1 MKKLNELYRKSEI
14 AFAILWIVA
23 YVVLSSVADTVSQQI
38 GLQKSVT
45 LAAHLVLSGV
55 LLLWLGRNNLWDK
68 YGFRA
73 PDYPASRFLFYI
85 PLVIVAS
92 SGLWNGID
100 ASGAPAET
108 ACRFLSM
115 LCVGFLEEVI
125 FRGLLFRAMAK
136 DNMKGAVIVS
146 SVTFGL
152 GHIVNL
158 LNGKPLGDTLVQ
170 IIFAVA
176 VGFVLVLI
184 VHRGGSIIPCIVFH
198 SLNNALR
205 VFSAES
211 GLNPQ
216 AELAVSLAMT
226 VVLGVGYALWLL
238 KALPAR
244 EGA

>member
-14 AFAILWIVA
+14 VFAVLWIVA

-38 GLQKSVT
+38 GLQKSAT
-45 LAAHLVLSGV
+45 LAVHLVLSGA

-100 ASGAPAET
+100 VPGAPAET

-136 DNMKGAVIVS
+136 NNMRQAVIVS

-158 LNGKPLGDTLVQ
+158 LNGKPLGDTLIQ

-184 VHRGGSIIPCIVFH
+184 VHRGGSIIPCVVFH

-211 GLNPQ
+211 RLTLQ

-226 VVLGVGYALWLL
+226 VALGVGYALWLL
-238 KALPAR
+238 KALPTR
-244 EGA
+244 ERT